1 MHLLDFLMHH
11 LLKMGF
17 PRDLK
22 VKSGLE
28 VLGWTEMLG
37 MDTFQ
42 NSINSASSC
51 M

>member
-1 MHLLDFLMHH
+1 MHLLDFLTHH

-17 PRDLK
+17 PRDLE

-37 MDTFQ
+37 YGH
-42 NSINSASSC
+42 IPK
-51 M
+51 